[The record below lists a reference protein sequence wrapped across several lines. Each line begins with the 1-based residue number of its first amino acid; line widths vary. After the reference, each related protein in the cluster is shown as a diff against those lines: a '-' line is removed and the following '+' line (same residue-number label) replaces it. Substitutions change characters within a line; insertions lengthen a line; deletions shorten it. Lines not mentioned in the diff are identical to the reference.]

1 MADSPFDDI
10 KAMSFETALK
20 ELEGIVGKL
29 ESGQAPLAESIAIY
43 ERGEALKA
51 HCEALLKAA
60 EMRIEKI
67 TLRGGQPVG
76 TEPLD
81 PQSRRV
87 RTHPSRSGA
96 RSARPDPQPRPRPR
110 RHPARHR
117 GSERHRRQQAPS
129 AGGHD

>member
-1 MADSPFDDI
+1 MVDSPADSI
-10 KAMSFETALK
+10 KEMSFEAALR
-20 ELEGIVGKL
+20 ELETIVGKL

-67 TLRGGQPVG
+67 TLRNGLPTG

-81 PQSRRV
+81 PQ
-87 RTHPSRSGA
+87 
-96 RSARPDPQPRPRPR
+96 
-110 RHPARHR
+110 
-117 GSERHRRQQAPS
+117 
-129 AGGHD
+129 

>member
-1 MADSPFDDI
+1 MADSPATADDI
-10 KAMSFETALK
+10 KQMSFEAALR

-67 TLRGGQPVG
+67 TLRSGQPAG

-81 PQSRRV
+81 PQ
-87 RTHPSRSGA
+87 
-96 RSARPDPQPRPRPR
+96 
-110 RHPARHR
+110 
-117 GSERHRRQQAPS
+117 
-129 AGGHD
+129 

>member
-1 MADSPFDDI
+1 MADSPVQANDI
-10 KAMSFETALK
+10 KAMSFEAALR

-51 HCEALLKAA
+51 HCEALLKQA

-67 TLRGGQPVG
+67 TLRNGQPTG

-81 PQSRRV
+81 PQ
-87 RTHPSRSGA
+87 
-96 RSARPDPQPRPRPR
+96 
-110 RHPARHR
+110 
-117 GSERHRRQQAPS
+117 
-129 AGGHD
+129 